1 MTERQKWLVG
11 FAAFALTLATGLLVG
26 GYITSAEWFQSLGLI
41 LKTGAGA

>member
-1 MTERQKWLVG
+1 MTERQKWLIGLCAV
-11 FAAFALTLATGLLVG
+11 ALVTASALLVG